1 MIAVEHEM
9 TDNGGENDSS
19 VFSVVNWPSS
29 VNTSDDS
36 SGNETS
42 WIEWDDWDES
52 LWTPEQKQMLEQG
65 VIPYSVH
72 VLLGILLILIV
83 LFGVIANS
91 TILYVFSR

>member
-1 MIAVEHEM
+1 M

-52 LWTPEQKQMLEQG
+52 LWSPEQRQLLEQG
-65 VIPYSVH
+65 TIPRELHFS
-72 VLLGILLILIV
+72 LGAFLTLIV
-83 LFGVIANS
+83 VFGIISNS
-91 TILYVFSR
+91 TILYVFSRYKLP